1 MTAVTLSNLRR
12 VFSDGFVAVD
22 DLSISIVD
30 GEFLTLLGPSG
41 CGKSTT
47 LRMIAGLDAPDE
59 GDILF
64 DSRRMNDIAPG
75 KRNIAMVFQ
84 SYALYPHMTVRR
96 NLEYPLRKQG
106 VAKAERLARAES
118 AADLMQL
125 RELLER
131 KPRELS
137 GGQQQRVALGRALIR
152 NPDLFLFDEPLSN
165 LDAKLRS
172 YMRAELIQLHRRIG
186 KTMIYVTHD
195 QLEAMTMSD
204 RVAIMNKGH
213 LQQLGTPHEVYNT
226 PLNLFVASFIGA
238 PTMNMMNGVMVP
250 ATGGALFRAGSLEIA
265 MPSLVDSARASSV
278 VLGVRPEDVLVG
290 QGYLSATVALLEPV
304 GHETLVSLDLSG
316 HRIVAR
322 TDSQTSLKYG
332 TTTKIAFRP
341 GKLHMFAAE
350 GGHRL
355 T

>member
-1 MTAVTLSNLRR
+1 MTAVTLTNLRR
-12 VFSDGFVAVD
+12 MFADGFVAVD
-22 DLSISIVD
+22 DLSISIVA

-47 LRMIAGLDAPDE
+47 LRMIAGLDAPDD
-59 GDILF
+59 GDIRF
-64 DSRRMNDIAPG
+64 DDRRMNDIAPG

-106 VAKAERLARAES
+106 VAKAERTARAE
-118 AADLMQL
+118 AVAELMQL
-125 RELLER
+125 RDLLER

-172 YMRAELIQLHRRIG
+172 YMRAELIQLHRRVG

-204 RVAIMNKGH
+204 RVAIMDKGR
-213 LQQLGTPHEVYNT
+213 LQQLGTPHEVYNA
-226 PLNLFVASFIGA
+226 PANLFVASFIGA
-238 PTMNMMNGVMVP
+238 PTMNLVQGEL
-250 ATGGALFRAGSLEIA
+250 ARAGDGAVFRAGSLEVA
-265 MPSLVDSARASSV
+265 APSLAGGTEAGAA
-278 VLGVRPEDVLVG
+278 VLGVRPEDVLVE
-290 QGYLSATVALLEPV
+290 QGDLPATVNLIEPV
-304 GHETLVSLDLSG
+304 GHETLLSLDVLG
-316 HRIVAR
+316 HRVVAR
-322 TDSQTSLKYG
+322 TDAQTRLTYG
-332 TTTKIAFRP
+332 ATTTVAFRP
-341 GKLHMFAAE
+341 GKLHLFD
-350 GGHRL
+350 GKRGHRL
-355 T
+355 A